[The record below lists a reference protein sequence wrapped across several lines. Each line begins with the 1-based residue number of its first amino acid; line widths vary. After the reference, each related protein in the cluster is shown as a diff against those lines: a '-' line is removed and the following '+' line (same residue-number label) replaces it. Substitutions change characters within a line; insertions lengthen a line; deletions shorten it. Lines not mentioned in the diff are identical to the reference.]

1 MNCSAFCCTAWWALV
16 SLNDSTFPVDP
27 ECIVNQQ
34 TSYKAIPGHGG
45 LNSDLSYTGINQGE
59 RLELV
64 QTYTDRLSCHTQPI
78 YSLTEGHRF
87 PLSGVPSV
95 LLSSF
100 KNCKESQAR
109 VHTNCQGLSSC
120 KIPDVSA
127 LNKLQTSTYHHLLY
141 PGLPQSSCTPLGQTE
156 LGTASQ
162 FSFDESVYWFIFNT

>member
-87 PLSGVPSV
+87 FLFQEC
-95 LLSSF
+95 LLF
-100 KNCKESQAR
+100 YSQVSRIARKAKQEFILIAR
-109 VHTNCQGLSSC
+109 VFPPAKSQMWVLWTNCR
-120 KIPDVSA
+120 
-127 LNKLQTSTYHHLLY
+127 HLLTIIY
-141 PGLPQSSCTPLGQTE
+141 YILGCHR
-156 LGTASQ
+156 
-162 FSFDESVYWFIFNT
+162 VRVHH

>member
-59 RLELV
+59 DQSQSKLTLINCLV
-64 QTYTDRLSCHTQPI
+64 ILNP
-78 YSLTEGHRF
+78 YSLTEGHQF

-95 LLSSF
+95 Y
-100 KNCKESQAR
+100 SQVSRIAKKAKQEFILIAR
-109 VHTNCQGLSSC
+109 VFFPAKS
-120 KIPDVSA
+120 
-127 LNKLQTSTYHHLLY
+127 
-141 PGLPQSSCTPLGQTE
+141 
-156 LGTASQ
+156 
-162 FSFDESVYWFIFNT
+162 